1 MALPSLKAFAFL
13 SKAPA
18 APRHETANSLKPTNH
33 MRPDRRR
40 RLLSC
45 RPLVGGSLLRFP
57 TDATFPLGP
66 TEVVHW
72 LGANKPRTSW
82 TRATIAF
89 DDSSLR
95 WLEINT

>member
-40 RLLSC
+40 RLLSR
-45 RPLVGGSLLRFP
+45 RPWP
-57 TDATFPLGP
+57 NQA
-66 TEVVHW
+66 
-72 LGANKPRTSW
+72 A
-82 TRATIAF
+82 
-89 DDSSLR
+89 SSLMEAIR
-95 WLEINT
+95 WDNAIRLFERYNRES